1 MVVNTANDTDLNGN
15 RKDVVFSEFTW
26 VTVILCSTV
35 TVLLVSIY
43 CLTHGINTIF
53 MHLYYFP
60 IVLLAYHYRYRGF
73 VLASLLS
80 VTYVGLVYF
89 YDVGQSDIVTGAWYR
104 FFVFI
109 GIAIIIAYL
118 AEKLNKEQ
126 VIIRKTSKKY
136 QNLFENMLEGFAYCQ
151 MIYDPD
157 GKPIDW
163 IYLNVNPA
171 FERLTGLKNIA
182 GKRVLEAIPN
192 IRELTPELFDTY
204 GRVSSTGTPEIFEID
219 FLPLNLWLNVS
230 VFSPEPGYFVAI
242 FEDITARKKVEVA
255 LQGSEKR
262 YRDLFEI
269 NNAVMLIID
278 PNTGRIVDAN
288 DAASRFYGYSREE
301 LRSLFITQINIADPG
316 YVQEALIRTAGSRG
330 TEFQFRHRKK
340 SGEIRDVH
348 VFSAPITLDGRVLLH
363 SIIQDDTERKKL
375 EEALLQTNKKLH
387 LLSSITRHDILNQI
401 TALAGSLELAAESTD
416 NPGQLQRLLGISRQA
431 TENIHKQIIFTKN
444 YQDLGVQ
451 SPTWQ
456 PVTGCVANA
465 RNALP
470 VGMIRI
476 EDKTGTLEVYADP
489 LFEKVFYNLID
500 NSLHYGGEKMTRIR
514 ILTRE
519 TGGTL
524 RIIYEDDGNGISAE
538 DKARLFSKGF
548 GKHTGLGLFL
558 SREILAI
565 TGITISENGEPGNGA
580 RFEIVV
586 PKGVYRKHSPDS
598 GPGS

>member
-1 MVVNTANDTDLNGN
+1 MVVTEAADRDFNGN
-15 RKDVVFSEFTW
+15 TKDIVLSEFTW

-35 TVLLVSIY
+35 TVLLVSVY
-43 CLTHGINTIF
+43 CLSHGINTIF

-73 VLASLLS
+73 ILASFLS
-80 VTYVGLVYF
+80 LTYVGFVYY
-89 YDVGQSDIVTGAWYR
+89 YDAGQSDVVMGAWYR

-118 AEKLNKEQ
+118 AEQLNKEQ
-126 VIIRKTSKKY
+126 VNIRKNAKKY

-151 MIYDPD
+151 MVYDSD
-157 GKPIDW
+157 GKPVDW
-163 IYLNVNPA
+163 MYLNVNPA
-171 FERLTGLKNIA
+171 FERLTGLKNIN
-182 GKRVLEAIPN
+182 GKRVLEAIPD

-204 GRVSSTGTPEIFEID
+204 GRVSTTGTPEIFEID
-219 FLPLNLWLNVS
+219 FLPLNIWMNVS

-242 FEDITARKKVEVA
+242 FEDITARKKAEVA

-278 PNTGRIVDAN
+278 PGTGSIVDAN
-288 DAASRFYGYSREE
+288 DAASRFYGYRREE
-301 LRSLFITQINIADPG
+301 LRALSITQINIAN
-316 YVQEALIRTAGSRG
+316 QEQVHNDMARAAGSRG
-330 TEFQFRHRKK
+330 AEFVFRHRKK
-340 SGEIRDVH
+340 SGEIRDVQ
-348 VFSAPITLDGRVLLH
+348 VFSAPITLDDRLLLH
-363 SIIQDDTERKKL
+363 SIILDITDRKNL
-375 EEALLQTNKKLH
+375 EEALHQTNKKLH

-401 TALAGSLELAAESTD
+401 TALAGSLELASESID
-416 NPGQLQRLLGISRQA
+416 NPEQLQKMLAISRQA
-431 TENIHKQIIFTKN
+431 TENIHKQVVFTKN

-456 PVTGCVANA
+456 SVTGCIA
-465 RNALP
+465 RAMNALP
-470 VGMIRI
+470 VGTIVI
-476 EDKTGTLEVYADP
+476 EDETGTLEVYADP

-500 NSLHYGGEKMTRIR
+500 NSLHYGGENMNRIR
-514 ILTRE
+514 ISTTERE
-519 TGGTL
+519 DTL
-524 RIIYEDDGNGISAE
+524 RIIYEDDGNGISPG
-538 DKARLFSKGF
+538 DKVRLFSKGF

-565 TGITISENGEPGNGA
+565 TGITISENGVPGKGA

-586 PKGVYRKHSPDS
+586 PKGMYRKNSQNPE
-598 GPGS
+598 PGL